1 MSAYLVYFLFAIAVC
16 SIVVALYDMAF
27 RTQPLPLAF
36 SLLGLV
42 SAVLLPCGWGA
53 YFQ

>member
-1 MSAYLVYFLFAIAVC
+1 MPAYLVYFLFAITVC
-16 SIVVALYDMAF
+16 STVVALYSMAF

-42 SAVLLPCGWGA
+42 SALLLPRGWGA